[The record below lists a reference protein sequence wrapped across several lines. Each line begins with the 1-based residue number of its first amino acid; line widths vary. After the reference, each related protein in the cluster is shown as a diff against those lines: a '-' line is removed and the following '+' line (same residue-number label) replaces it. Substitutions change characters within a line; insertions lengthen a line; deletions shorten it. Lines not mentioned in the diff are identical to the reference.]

1 MVWFVVVRL
10 RLICLLGLTMNK
22 YLGIAKLAV
31 GLLPKV
37 KGMIFSDGKFNLKRA
52 LILLVGGAVIGA
64 GVYFLGYDNT
74 AAALDLLDELSDM
87 IGYVE

>member
-1 MVWFVVVRL
+1 MALFDAVQPSVT
-10 RLICLLGLTMNK
+10 CLLVRTMNK

-37 KGMIFSDGKFNLKRA
+37 KSMIFSDGKFNLKRA
-52 LILLVGGAVIGA
+52 LVLLIGGGVIGT

-74 AAALDLLDELSDM
+74 AAVLDLLDELSDM
-87 IGYVE
+87 IGYAE